1 VERLQQLPKPLQQN
15 KEKIMALKKIGS
27 PEKIRVMKEGEFSFD
42 PNLIVKEIQKKWP
55 NSEISV
61 DQVHEAVK
69 SLGIIN
75 YNSEDMNEVLRLL
88 DSVGIAVKS

>member
-1 VERLQQLPKPLQQN
+1 
-15 KEKIMALKKIGS
+15 MALKKIGS
-27 PEKIRVMKEGEFSFD
+27 PEKIKVMKEGDFAFD
-42 PNLIVKEIQKKWP
+42 PNIIVKEIQKKWP

-88 DSVGIAVKS
+88 DSVGISVKS

>member
-1 VERLQQLPKPLQQN
+1 
-15 KEKIMALKKIGS
+15 MSLKKIGS
-27 PEKIRVMKEGEFSFD
+27 PAKIRVVKEGEFAFD
-42 PNLIVKEIQKKWP
+42 PNIIVKEIQKKWP
-55 NSEISV
+55 NSEIST

-88 DSVGIAVKS
+88 DSVGISVKS

>member
-1 VERLQQLPKPLQQN
+1 
-15 KEKIMALKKIGS
+15 MSLKKIGS
-27 PEKIRVMKEGEFSFD
+27 PEKIKIVKDSGFSFD
-42 PNLIVKEIQKKWP
+42 PNIIVKEIQQKWP
-55 NSEISV
+55 NLDIST

-69 SLGIIN
+69 SLGIVD

>member
-1 VERLQQLPKPLQQN
+1 
-15 KEKIMALKKIGS
+15 MALRKIGS
-27 PEKIRVMKEGEFSFD
+27 PQKIRIVKEGEFAFD
-42 PNLIVKEIQKKWP
+42 PNIIVKEIQKKWQ

-61 DQVHEAVK
+61 EQVHEAVK

-88 DSVGIAVKS
+88 DSVGISVKS